1 MGEKC
6 VGHFKESLING
17 FGSAETLACR
27 QCAVND
33 GSFPAVFALL
43 LPFERKI
50 PRLWSVSSS
59 CHEALLDEEQIAKC
73 EKRGELRPVLGQPAI
88 AGLDV
93 TKLAPDDPE
102 EMLDLGGP
110 WR

>member
-1 MGEKC
+1 M
-6 VGHFKESLING
+6 ESLING

-73 EKRGELRPVLGQPAI
+73 EKPAKLRPVLDQSEI
-88 AGLDV
+88 AGFGV
-93 TKLAPDDPE
+93 TKLAFDDPVGI
-102 EMLDLGGP
+102 LDLGP
-110 WR
+110 PAYQSAT